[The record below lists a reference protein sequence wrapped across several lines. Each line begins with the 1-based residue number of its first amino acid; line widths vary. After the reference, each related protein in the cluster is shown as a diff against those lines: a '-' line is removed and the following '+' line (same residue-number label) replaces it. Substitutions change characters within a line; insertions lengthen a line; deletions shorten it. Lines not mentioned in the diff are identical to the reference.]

1 MNRLIATAACA
12 VGILILF
19 RLDRKHTSRTSIALL
34 IPMAW
39 LLIAGSRNVS
49 EWFQMSGPVDAVD
62 RYIEGNPLDR
72 NVLSLLMLGG
82 LVTLAQRRQR
92 AAAVL
97 KANLPIVAYF
107 LYCGVSV
114 LWSDYPLVGG
124 KRWLRSLGDLI
135 MVLVILTDANWST
148 AVKKALTGVAFLLL
162 PISVLFIRFYPDLGR
177 AYGVDGS
184 LYWTG
189 VATGKNSLGMICL
202 IFGLACLWSFLE
214 AYRAKEDRYRKR
226 RLVAQGIVITIAL
239 YLLWISDSKTSLSC
253 FALVGALMTLTSFT
267 SWAQRPTVLRLAIV
281 GMVAGCFS
289 VLFLG
294 VSSGALEAIGRNSTL
309 TGRTDVWKLVLRFAE
324 NPLLGAGYESFWMGK
339 RLEEITRINGG
350 INQAHNGYIE
360 VYLNL
365 GWVGVSLLA
374 VLLFTGYRKVVSG
387 FRRDPEVCRIML
399 AYFLVAIVYNFT
411 EGAFKMMS
419 PVWILFL
426 LGTMA
431 APRLKLRK
439 VPAVVVPATDHRLWA
454 DVPLRQSI
462 AK

>member
-39 LLIAGSRNVS
+39 LLIAGSRNVN
-49 EWFQMSGPVDAVD
+49 EWYQMSGPVDAVD

-82 LVTLAQRRQR
+82 LVTLAHRRQR
-92 AAAVL
+92 AAALL

-162 PISVLFIRFYPDLGR
+162 PISILFIRFYPDLGR

-202 IFGLACLWSFLE
+202 IFGLACLWGFLE

-267 SWAQRPTVLRLAIV
+267 SWAQRPAVLRLAIV
-281 GMVAGCFS
+281 GMVACCFS

>member
-49 EWFQMSGPVDAVD
+49 EWFQTSGSADAVD
-62 RYIEGNPLDR
+62 RYMEGNPVDR
-72 NVLSLLMLGG
+72 SVLSMLMLGG
-82 LVTLAQRRQR
+82 LIILAQRRQR
-92 AAAVL
+92 VAALL
-97 KANLPIVAYF
+97 KANLPIMAYF

-135 MVLVILTDANWST
+135 MVLVILTDSNWHT
-148 AVKKALTGVAFLLL
+148 AVKRVLTGVAFLLL
-162 PISVLFIRFYPDLGR
+162 PISVLFIRFYPELGR
-177 AYGVDGS
+177 AYGADGS

-214 AYRAKEDRYRKR
+214 AYRAKGDRHRKR
-226 RLVAQGIVITIAL
+226 RLVAQAIVVTVAL

-267 SWAQRPTVLRLAIV
+267 LWVQRPVVLRVLIIA
-281 GMVAGCFS
+281 MVSCCFS

-294 VSSGALEAIGRNSTL
+294 VSSGALETIGRNSTL

-324 NPLLGAGYESFWMGK
+324 NPLIGAGYESFWMGK

-360 VYLNL
+360 IYLNL

-374 VLLFTGYRKVVSG
+374 ILLVAGYRKVIFG

-399 AYFLVAIVYNFT
+399 AYFLVGIVYNFT

-419 PVWILFL
+419 PIWISFL

-431 APRLKLRK
+431 VPRLRLRK
-439 VPAVVVPATDHRLWA
+439 VPAVVPAATDHRLWA